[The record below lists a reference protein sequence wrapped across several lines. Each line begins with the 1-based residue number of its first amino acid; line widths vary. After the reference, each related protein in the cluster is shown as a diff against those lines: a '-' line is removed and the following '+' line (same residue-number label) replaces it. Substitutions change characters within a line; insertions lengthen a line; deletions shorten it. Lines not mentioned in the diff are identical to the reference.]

1 MYKDLT
7 IRQGTRFFLDST
19 TIVPYKNADF
29 FPDFKNSKFDS
40 KKVRQRCLFENGHN
54 CCPTVYLYLTNEEVS
69 IMKGHDK
76 DIPKEIYLFGSSDET
91 DVAQVRA
98 FGKTK
103 IAVNGEMVSIMA
115 QFEERFKGEET
126 THDNLLGEI
135 SVEDKKN
142 ARDALSLEGILLI
155 VEIISYSYLK
165 SESE

>member
-1 MYKDLT
+1 
-7 IRQGTRFFLDST
+7 
-19 TIVPYKNADF
+19 
-29 FPDFKNSKFDS
+29 
-40 KKVRQRCLFENGHN
+40 
-54 CCPTVYLYLTNEEVS
+54 
-69 IMKGHDK
+69 
-76 DIPKEIYLFGSSDET
+76 
-91 DVAQVRA
+91 
-98 FGKTK
+98 
-103 IAVNGEMVSIMA
+103 MA